1 MGNKRGKRKAERK
14 KGREKREKPNTMMQS
29 KLKVN
34 GERKKRK
41 RKNREKK
48 DKLEEKEEGP
58 IILE

>member
-1 MGNKRGKRKAERK
+1 
-14 KGREKREKPNTMMQS
+14 MQS

>member
-1 MGNKRGKRKAERK
+1 
-14 KGREKREKPNTMMQS
+14 MMQN

>member
-1 MGNKRGKRKAERK
+1 
-14 KGREKREKPNTMMQS
+14 MMQS